1 MDPPGD
7 RLDAIVIGGGPA
19 GLSAAL
25 WLARYRCSTVVIDGG
40 EYRNRWTEAI
50 HGYAGL
56 DPIAP
61 RELLARTRAQVE
73 AYPDVSFL
81 QGRAT
86 SVSRAGDDRFVVDVS
101 GSRIETR
108 RLVLATGAADEF
120 PEIDGFFTH
129 YGASVFHCPSCDG
142 YEARGRRV
150 VAIGWSEDVVGF
162 SIGLLEWAKDVTV
175 VTGGKELRVGPEGRA
190 SLDRMGIPVVEDR
203 AVRFV
208 GERGSLEGIA
218 LEGGR
223 TVPCDLA
230 FFSTGHSP
238 RAELAEELGCDRDD
252 EGYVVVDE
260 KGRTSVEGVYAAGDL
275 IPGLQLVQVAAAS
288 GTVAG
293 VGCAL
298 SLKDSG

>member
-1 MDPPGD
+1 M
-7 RLDAIVIGGGPA
+7 
-19 GLSAAL
+19 
-25 WLARYRCSTVVIDGG
+25 VVDGA

-61 RELLARTRAQVE
+61 GELLARTRAQVE
-73 AYPDVSFL
+73 AYPGVSFM
-81 QGRAT
+81 QGRAA
-86 SVSRAGDDRFVVDVS
+86 SASRNREERFVVDVS
-101 GSRIETR
+101 GSRIEAP
-108 RLVLATGAADEF
+108 RLVLATGASDEF

-142 YEARGRRV
+142 YEAGGKRV

-162 SIGLLEWAKDVTV
+162 SVDLLEWAESVTV
-175 VTGGKELRVGPEGRA
+175 VTGGRELRVGPEDRA
-190 SLDRMGIPVVEDR
+190 RLDRVGIPVVEDR

-208 GERGSLEGIA
+208 GERGHLEGIA

-223 TVPCDLA
+223 TFPCDLA
-230 FFSTGHSP
+230 FFSIGNGP
-238 RAELAEELGCDRDD
+238 RAELAEELGCDRDED
-252 EGYVVVDE
+252 GYVVVNE
-260 KGRTSVEGVYAAGDL
+260 QGRTSVDGVYAAGDL

-298 SLKDSG
+298 SLKDPR